1 MASVLLLAAVLAQ
14 SQVPAAAPEDDADPA
29 APDRGMISLVVENDL
44 FGGTDRNYSNGLRLE
59 WVRPADDFNPWLRR
73 AARTQP
79 FVDLDGIELRDGFA
93 ISHTLYTPRDITL
106 AVPPADDHPYAGH
119 LSLQWFAAAS
129 EANAENTVVIDIGL
143 IGPSSGGQFIQ
154 ESWHQ
159 LIDGEEPRGW
169 DAQLKDEIVFA
180 ISGQRAARHAVTNVG
195 GLELDALTHAGLTLG
210 TQRTSA
216 SAGATLR
223 AGIGLDQAF
232 APPRLRPAIGPSSLY
247 RPGEGF
253 AGYVFAGV
261 GAYGVARDVFLDG
274 NTFRDSASVEK
285 YFAVADL
292 QAGAAVHAG
301 RYRLA
306 FTYVLRTEQFKGQ
319 DGAQQFGAIS
329 LSRAF

>member
-1 MASVLLLAAVLAQ
+1 MIALAALLLAAQPAQ
-14 SQVPAAAPEDDADPA
+14 PTAPG
-29 APDRGMISLVVENDL
+29 PDRGMISLVVENDL

-93 ISHTLYTPRDITL
+93 VSHTLYTPRDITL
-106 AVPPADDHPYAGH
+106 EVPPADDHPYAAH
-119 LSLQWFAAAS
+119 LSVQFFAAAS
-129 EANAENTVVIDIGL
+129 EANAENTVMIDIGL
-143 IGPSSGGQFIQ
+143 IGPSAGGEFIQ

-159 LIDGEEPRGW
+159 LIDGEQPLGW

-180 ISGQRAARHAVTNVG
+180 ISGQRGVRHTGPNIG
-195 GLELDALTHAGLTLG
+195 PLQLDALTHAGLTLG
-210 TQRTSA
+210 TLRTSA
-216 SAGATLR
+216 SVGATVR
-223 AGIGLDQAF
+223 AGFGLDQAF

-247 RPGEGF
+247 RPGEGV

-274 NTFRDSASVEK
+274 NTFTDSASVEK

-292 QAGAAVHAG
+292 QAGAAIHAG

-306 FTYVLRTEQFKGQ
+306 FTYIVRTEQFQGQ
-319 DGAQQFGAIS
+319 NGMQKFGAIS